1 MIGHDILTMDD
12 FKFQDKTVLLRV
24 DLNSPV
30 DRKTKKLIDDSR
42 IRAHAKTVKELSDKG
57 AKVVVLSHQ
66 GDPLFLDQFIP
77 LEQHAQILSEHVG
90 KGVNYIDDTFGPAAR
105 EAIRKLEKGQILVL
119 ENTRYFSED
128 TRLFEDTIRRTPE
141 DQANTQLVQKLYP
154 VADIF
159 LNDAFAAAH
168 KSQPSLVGFAE
179 VLPSAAGRVLE
190 AELRALMKVREN
202 PEKPCVFFLGGR
214 KISDKYVV
222 IEPVLKN
229 NVANKILTSG
239 VLGLLMLKASG
250 HELGKPSEALI
261 KELGYEK
268 YIPVSKELLDS
279 YGDKIECP
287 VDFVVDKDGRK
298 EVDITSMP
306 VDAEIG
312 DIGKKTVE
320 KYSETLKKSK
330 TIFFSGP
337 PGIFEKEE
345 FSAGT
350 KGILKT
356 IIESD
361 AFSVVGGGHSMAA
374 LRRYDI
380 LDKVSY
386 ASTGGGALVRYL
398 SGEELPVIVALKK
411 SAKRHLESKGP

>member
-12 FKFQDKTVLLRV
+12 FEFQDKTVLLRV

-30 DRKTKKLIDDSR
+30 DRKTKKIIDDSR

-90 KGVNYIDDTFGPAAR
+90 KEVKYIDDTFGPAAR

-128 TRLFEDTIRRTPE
+128 TRLFEDTIQRTPE

-222 IEPVLKN
+222 IDPVLKN
-229 NVANKILTSG
+229 NAADKILTSG

-268 YIPVSKELLDS
+268 YIPVSKELLES

-287 VDFVVDKDGRK
+287 TEDRQVK
-298 EVDITSMP
+298 
-306 VDAEIG
+306 
-312 DIGKKTVE
+312 VE
-320 KYSETLKKSK
+320 LAMSPEQVRL
-330 TIFFSGP
+330 F
-337 PGIFEKEE
+337 
-345 FSAGT
+345 
-350 KGILKT
+350 
-356 IIESD
+356 
-361 AFSVVGGGHSMAA
+361 AFKHN
-374 LRRYDI
+374 
-380 LDKVSY
+380 
-386 ASTGGGALVRYL
+386 VR
-398 SGEELPVIVALKK
+398 
-411 SAKRHLESKGP
+411 